1 MPLDGVVRMVWD
13 MTGGLEG
20 ERVSKATCLLFGLG
34 EQAQCDGVC
43 ALNSSRHQC
52 GLNSLN
58 IQPMRVST
66 APPPLI
72 LLF

>member
-13 MTGGLEG
+13 VTGGSEG

-34 EQAQCDGVC
+34 EQAQCDGVY
-43 ALNSSRHQC
+43 ALNSSRHRC

-58 IQPMRVST
+58 IHS
-66 APPPLI
+66 L
-72 LLF
+72 